1 MMLKTK
7 MPWKV
12 WLFMLMSSV
21 LLATGCAP
29 STEQIAHEAAVSL
42 AKKQVQNIS
51 QNLPVSAGG
60 YTLVLA
66 QSSGA
71 TIKMTFLS
79 GAVDMTTQS
88 PGLFFQ
94 SFQKEMCADP
104 AVKTVLT
111 EGVDYSITINE
122 ARSGSHYQH
131 KLNATNCGVV
141 KKLPTA
147 V

>member
-1 MMLKTK
+1 ML
-7 MPWKV
+7 V
-12 WLFMLMSSV
+12 NV
-21 LLATGCAP
+21 ILLATGCAP
-29 STEQIAHEAAVSL
+29 STEQIAHDAAVSL
-42 AKKQVQNIS
+42 SKKQVQNIS

-88 PGLFFQ
+88 PSVFFQ
-94 SFQKEMCADP
+94 AFQKEMCSDP
-104 AVKTVLT
+104 AVKTVLA

-131 KLNATNCGVV
+131 KLDATLCGIV
-141 KKLPTA
+141 KKPPTA
-147 V
+147 VRT